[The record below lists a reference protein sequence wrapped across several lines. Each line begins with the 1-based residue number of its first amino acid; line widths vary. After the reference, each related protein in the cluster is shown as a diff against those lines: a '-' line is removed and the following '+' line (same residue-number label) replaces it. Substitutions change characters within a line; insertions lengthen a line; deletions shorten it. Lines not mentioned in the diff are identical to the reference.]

1 MIADP
6 GFIHLH
12 AHTAFSLR
20 EGALTLGRLIQLA
33 EKDAQPALAVTDT
46 NNLFA
51 ALEFSEKAEKV
62 GVQAIPGVQLAVD
75 FGDANSRES
84 RGGAQGQGEAGHA
97 NLVLLAKTQ
106 TGYRNLMRL
115 CSRAYLG
122 AAPGDSPCVT
132 LADLSSDGADLIVLT
147 GGPDGALDLLLG
159 QSRIDAALRSFS
171 LFKPA
176 KFISLHHLAVLRHA
190 QRRWQ
195 ESALLC
201 RALLS
206 QRLGSLRGLS
216 KPSLLLLTDNLLRLG
231 DLTGTYET
239 LSQIYRRRL
248 NLIEA
253 LSLQQLQL
261 EYLARIGSF
270 GPMLADV
277 KARIELAELMPSPH
291 AAKAQAFLSLA
302 ALKCGRTDLHQWLKR
317 RAELLCEA
325 RTLVAERPLLAE
337 LWPDVTPAAAP
348 EVVRADAPTD
358 APTDA
363 PSPNPEVGPST
374 DR

>member
-1 MIADP
+1 MISAQAAITRFRRDLT
-6 GFIHLH
+6 IS
-12 AHTAFSLR
+12 AFLR
-20 EGALTLGRLIQLA
+20 GLLLAGAVGCVISGAIGEGNGMNGALILMGIG
-33 EKDAQPALAVTDT
+33 ALW
-46 NNLFA
+46 
-51 ALEFSEKAEKV
+51 S
-62 GVQAIPGVQLAVD
+62 
-75 FGDANSRES
+75 
-84 RGGAQGQGEAGHA
+84 
-97 NLVLLAKTQ
+97 VL
-106 TGYRNLMRL
+106 GYRSIRGSRL
-115 CSRAYLG
+115 
-122 AAPGDSPCVT
+122 AADSP
-132 LADLSSDGADLIVLT
+132 LLI
-147 GGPDGALDLLLG
+147 ASG
-159 QSRIDAALRSFS
+159 QFEEAESRIDAALRSFS